1 MAVVKRLSK
10 VAKELNVGI
19 LTIVEHLE
27 EVGRGIGSNPNT
39 KIDEE
44 LYLLLLK
51 EFQREK
57 FEREKANEVKLC
69 WIHRLW

>member
-19 LTIVEHLE
+19 STIVDHLKS
-27 EVGRGIGSNPNT
+27 VGEDVGSNPNT
-39 KIDEE
+39 KIGEE

-57 FEREKANEVKLC
+57 FEKEKAN
-69 WIHRLW
+69 